1 MYYFDRAD
9 GLKSIPGKT
18 ESANERSEL
27 EALCNAY
34 WDMRNPAEPRRRAA
48 HHQAKIVW
56 DWAMIGIV
64 LECSFEPLCRD
75 LFVELL
81 NDSNLELRRRMASK
95 ITRLEGDAFDTI
107 LPALIGNSGA
117 QVRRTAYK
125 LVERISSDDATV
137 FESWRNAIATWL
149 SSEADADNRSYLTF
163 AHKRLTSQI
172 GRAAKQRP
180 SLPRNTQL
188 HDDILK
194 PFYWNANL
202 VEHQQV
208 KLAQIQYCIRWCY
221 SACSNAVIVSVN
233 CVVVC
238 IVCILHFLDV
248 LTLHANRCI
257 ANREAQ
263 FDRCLRAR
271 YLRYEVVVLLC
282 SLSQPR
288 RSRRAS
294 KRGRKVRVEKVCHFA
309 E

>member
-64 LECSFEPLCRD
+64 LECSFEPLFRD

-117 QVRRTAYK
+117 
-125 LVERISSDDATV
+125 
-137 FESWRNAIATWL
+137 
-149 SSEADADNRSYLTF
+149 
-163 AHKRLTSQI
+163 
-172 GRAAKQRP
+172 
-180 SLPRNTQL
+180 
-188 HDDILK
+188 
-194 PFYWNANL
+194 
-202 VEHQQV
+202 
-208 KLAQIQYCIRWCY
+208 
-221 SACSNAVIVSVN
+221 
-233 CVVVC
+233 
-238 IVCILHFLDV
+238 
-248 LTLHANRCI
+248 
-257 ANREAQ
+257 
-263 FDRCLRAR
+263 
-271 YLRYEVVVLLC
+271 
-282 SLSQPR
+282 
-288 RSRRAS
+288 
-294 KRGRKVRVEKVCHFA
+294 
-309 E
+309 